1 MLERTKL
8 FNPNGGDSF
17 EEQALLGGN
26 PSGIANLNNSRYS
39 WVSPLYRQMVGNFW
53 IPEKVDL
60 TGDKVSIK
68 ELTEDEDEATK
79 NTLSFLIFLDNYQTA
94 NLPNISGYITNPN
107 VRNLLAVHAFQEV
120 IHSAAYQYVLEALY
134 PTMQRD
140 EIYNRWKTNTS
151 LMERNKSIAKIGEAF
166 SQEASEENF
175 HRVLAANFA
184 LEGIYFYQ
192 GFNFFDQLAHR
203 NRLVQ
208 TDKEIDYIRNDELTH
223 MGLFVNI
230 MKEAKTPKRIIE
242 EVVEDAVK
250 NEIAWCK
257 SVYGN
262 RILGIS
268 ESSSEE
274 YVKYI
279 ANDRLGR
286 MGIAPM
292 FQGVRNP
299 YAHIE
304 QSKKSGG
311 KRENFFESGA
321 VTEYDTAGSVDGWD
335 DL

>member
-17 EEQALLGGN
+17 QDQALLGGN
-26 PSGIANLNNSRYS
+26 PSGIANLNNSRYP
-39 WVSPLYRQMVGNFW
+39 WVSPLYRQMLGNFW
-53 IPEKVDL
+53 IPEKVDM

-68 ELTEDEDEATK
+68 ALTEDEDTTTRD
-79 NTLSFLIFLDNYQTA
+79 NLSLLIFLDNYQTA
-94 NLPNISGYITNPN
+94 NLPNIAQYITNSN

-120 IHSAAYQYVLEALY
+120 IHSASYQYVLEALY

-140 EIYNRWKTNTS
+140 EIYNRWKTNED
-151 LMERNKSIAKIGEAF
+151 LMKRNKDIAVIGEAF
-166 SQEASEENF
+166 AEEASEHNF

-192 GFNFFDQLAHR
+192 GFNYFDQLAHR

-208 TDKEIDYIRNDELTH
+208 TDKIIDYIRNDEMTH
-223 MGLFVNI
+223 MGLFVNL
-230 MKEAKTPKRIIE
+230 MREALTPHKIIE
-242 EVVEDAVK
+242 EVVEQAV
-250 NEIAWCK
+250 NSEIAWCK
-257 SVYGN
+257 STYGN

-268 ESSSEE
+268 ESSSAE
-274 YVKYI
+274 YVKWL
-279 ANDRLGR
+279 ANDRLNR
-286 MGIAPM
+286 VGIAAM
-292 FQGVRNP
+292 YANVKNP

-304 QSKKSGG
+304 QSKKKGG